1 MSKHARIICAIIWI
15 ALIIIGAFVSL
26 AIRETDWLYTWG
38 FFIGT
43 FSFIFMTLTF
53 EGRTK
58 KIKLLIKKFKYK
70 RKIKKVK

>member
-15 ALIIIGAFVSL
+15 VLITVGAFVGL

-43 FSFIFMTLTF
+43 FSFIFMTLAL
-53 EGRTK
+53 EGGR
-58 KIKLLIKKFKYK
+58 K
-70 RKIKKVK
+70 R